1 MKQIVNLFVRQT
13 KQDISH
19 LISLIKPLKVYD
31 AIYERPPAAANRG
44 PGTSAASADIK
55 FEKIAQLLEDRDHNI
70 GTQKILQA
78 KENITFILPC
88 FLGYCNSLYEYHKPR
103 PAASFG

>member
-1 MKQIVNLFVRQT
+1 MKQILFICPSHTTRHF
-13 KQDISH
+13 ISH
-19 LISLIKPLKVYD
+19 IKVYD
-31 AIYERPPAAANRG
+31 AIYERSQPAANRG
-44 PGTSAASADIK
+44 PATSAASADIK

-78 KENITFILPC
+78 KENITFIFPC

-103 PAASFG
+103 PAANFG